1 MRPDAVFDKSKPIS
15 GGLPWCFPQFG
26 PGAMQQH
33 GFARN
38 LDWEVA
44 STSAD
49 LQPDERDPEVEF
61 VLTESDYTLKM
72 WPHKFKA
79 VRWGERGGGG
89 RAIERARMAHGRLVG
104 LAGLAFHVGP

>member
-1 MRPDAVFDKSKPIS
+1 MFYAHETNKRGWGTAATPLPRALLHTVIQLSVRP
-15 GGLPWCFPQFG
+15 LPPVPLQFG

-38 LDWEVA
+38 LDWAVS

-49 LQPDERDPEVEF
+49 PNPDERDPSVEV

-72 WPHKFKA
+72 WPHKFK
-79 VRWGERGGGG
+79 VRFVVSG
-89 RAIERARMAHGRLVG
+89 RPGRL
-104 LAGLAFHVGP
+104 